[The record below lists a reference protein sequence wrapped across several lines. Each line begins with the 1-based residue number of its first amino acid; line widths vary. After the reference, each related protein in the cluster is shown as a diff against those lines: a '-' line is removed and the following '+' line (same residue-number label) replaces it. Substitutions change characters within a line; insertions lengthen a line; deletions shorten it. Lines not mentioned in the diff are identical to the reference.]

1 MSNNAKQEITILLK
15 NLKQGDKSTQDEI
28 MKILYQELRGF
39 AGNILRG
46 ENQTITFQAT
56 ELVNEAY
63 IRMFD
68 SDQLDWTDR
77 THFLSTAIVVMRRF
91 LVDHARKKH
100 SDKRIPKKAL
110 DSFDDHTPVTASL
123 ELDVVGL
130 DEALTNLE
138 SLDSRQA
145 KIVELRFFGGLSETE
160 IGKILEISRS
170 TVNREWMLAKM
181 WLMHQ
186 IKNQ

>member
-1 MSNNAKQEITILLK
+1 MR
-15 NLKQGDKSTQDEI
+15 
-28 MKILYQELRGF
+28 ILYQELRGF
-39 AGNILRG
+39 AGNILKK

-91 LVDHARKKH
+91 LVDHARKKRANT
-100 SDKRIPKKAL
+100 RIPKAGL
-110 DSFDDHTPVTASL
+110 DSFD
-123 ELDVVGL
+123 
-130 DEALTNLE
+130 E
-138 SLDSRQA
+138 SLITTQSFDTDVILLDDAISDLEKLDPQQA
-145 KIVELRFFGGLSETE
+145 QIVEYRFFGGLTE
-160 IGKILEISRS
+160 KEVAKILDVSIS
-170 TVNREWMLAKM
+170 TVNREWKAAKL

-186 IKNQ
+186 IRNA

>member
-1 MSNNAKQEITILLK
+1 MSNTAKQEITVLLK
-15 NLKQGDKSTQDEI
+15 NLKDGDKSTQDEI

-39 AGNILRG
+39 AGNILKK

-91 LVDHARKKH
+91 LVDHARRKN
-100 SDKRIPKKAL
+100 SNTRIPKKGYDQYEESSL
-110 DSFDDHTPVTASL
+110 VTQSFDK
-123 ELDVVGL
+123 DVVLL
-130 DEALTNLE
+130 DDALRDLE
-138 SLDSRQA
+138 KLDPKQA
-145 KIVELRFFGGLSETE
+145 RIVELRFFGGLAEKEVAKMMKVSVST
-160 IGKILEISRS
+160 ISR
-170 TVNREWMLAKM
+170 EWKAAKM

-186 IKNQ
+186 IRNA